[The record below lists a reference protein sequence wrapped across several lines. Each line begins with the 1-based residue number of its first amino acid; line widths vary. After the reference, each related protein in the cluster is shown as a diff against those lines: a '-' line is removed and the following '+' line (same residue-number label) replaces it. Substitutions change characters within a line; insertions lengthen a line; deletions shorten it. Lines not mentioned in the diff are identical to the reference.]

1 MEKDYKDYIISVI
14 SKILYFKKVIN
25 KIFVIFLI
33 ILLFLVPIGGVLG
46 EDYAVLFDANSDCVC
61 KELNSLGIQ
70 LTKHTS
76 GIYTTNI
83 WGAADRHSGLRCTY
97 TKDSGTGRD
106 TVFEMEIKCYK
117 DSSEASNSIKRLKE
131 LWSNE
136 SWTPIVLPTYEIN
149 GHRPVII
156 RDERSSTRM
165 SYIQKVPVL
174 KWDDSLDFSYAGMT
188 VFIYRDIFIVSISYG
203 GYSDSTAKAVDAL
216 EKYAKDLIDQKIGE
230 IPTKNHPPEV
240 KITYSPKNPTV
251 NDTIFF
257 SLDAS
262 DPDGDKLSFEWY
274 EGFDTAGKS
283 KLKSESSTFELN
295 KREQSDYF
303 ISVKAKDGKGGETS
317 DSVRVSVSYYKPE
330 PNDNNIYLDT
340 VYGEVTVNGQKMKKG
355 EMLKLKDGDIIETS
369 SSDSGGGPGYAA
381 LKDAKYGSRSS
392 IRPGTRLMYNKNR
405 IFIWYGSYEAY
416 MPEGWYGTVKSGF
429 QLNIYTP
436 QAISSPIGTEYEV
449 TVKEDGTSSFIVFH
463 GTVKVSDVKNRKTVT
478 VNAGQ
483 KTTVPPNGVPSN
495 PVSFDVNTYDR
506 WWEDGPFYASSTMLS
521 GLSTILPIAI
531 VLIVVIILL
540 LVALPRV
547 KKANIMKMHSLKTP
561 SIKVSSVKSKN
572 RCPNCGVPLHNA
584 KIFCN
589 SCGAKIENIHTFCPY
604 CGKEAKP
611 GGVYC
616 ESCGRKL

>member
-106 TVFEMEIKCYK
+106 TAFEMEIKCYK
-117 DSSEASNSIKRLKE
+117 NSSEASNSIKRLKE

-174 KWDDSLDFSYAGMT
+174 KSDDSLDFSYAGMT
-188 VFIYRDIFIVSISYG
+188 VFVYRDIFIVSISYG

-216 EKYAKDLIDQKIGE
+216 EKYAKDLIDQKIAGMSPE
-230 IPTKNHPPEV
+230 NHPPEV

-251 NDTIFF
+251 NDTIIF
-257 SLDAS
+257 SVDAS
-262 DPDGDKLSFEWY
+262 DPDGDKLSYEWY
-274 EGFDTAGKS
+274 RGFSLNSKS
-283 KLKSESSTFELN
+283 KPNSKSSTFELN
-295 KREQSDYF
+295 KPVQGIYS
-303 ISVKAKDGKGGETS
+303 ISVKTKDGKGGEAW
-317 DSVRVSVSYYKPE
+317 DQVEVHVSYYKADPS
-330 PNDNNIYLDT
+330 DKNIYLDA
-340 VYGEVTVNGQKMKKG
+340 VYGEITVNGKKLNKG
-355 EMLKLKDGDIIETS
+355 EILKLKEGDIIETS
-369 SSDSGGGPGYAA
+369 SSDSGSGYAA
-381 LKDAKYGSRSS
+381 LKFAQDGARAS
-392 IRPGTRLMYNKNR
+392 IRPGTRLKYDGRNILMWRGDIYLPYTSQKWYYTTTEGYNLGIR
-405 IFIWYGSYEAY
+405 TGHACTGVY
-416 MPEGWYGTVKSGF
+416 
-429 QLNIYTP
+429 
-436 QAISSPIGTEYEV
+436 GTEYEV
-449 TVKEDGTSSFIVFH
+449 AVKEDGTSSFTVFD

-483 KTTVPPNGVPSN
+483 KATVPPNGVPSN

-506 WWEDGPFYASSTMLS
+506 WWEDEPFYTSSTMLS

-531 VLIVVIILL
+531 VLIVVGILL

-547 KKANIMKMHSLKTP
+547 KKANVMKIHSLKTP
-561 SIKVSSVKSKN
+561 SIKVSSVKSQN

-589 SCGAKIENIHTFCPY
+589 SCGAKIKNIHTFCTY